1 MSRLYLWFDMFY
13 SLYTH
18 WRWRRRY
25 WRNQRRIHEDEE
37 DVTHS

>member
-1 MSRLYLWFDMFY
+1 MSRLYLWFDMF
-13 SLYTH
+13 
-18 WRWRRRY
+18 Y